1 MCAFLQHSES
11 ANREDPFLLD
21 GTSIEGLAV
30 KKSAGR
36 IISWNISTGLIV
48 KSVIVMKMKGEGQ
61 TYMTGQS
68 STRGL

>member
-11 ANREDPFLLD
+11 ANRDDPFLLD

-36 IISWNISTGLIV
+36 IMSWNISTGLVV
-48 KSVIVMKMKGEGQ
+48 KSVIDIQ
-61 TYMTGQS
+61 
-68 STRGL
+68 R

>member
-11 ANREDPFLLD
+11 ASRDDPFLLD

-36 IISWNISTGLIV
+36 IMSWNISTGLILE
-48 KSVIVMKMKGEGQ
+48 SVIVIQKQEKGS